1 MKKAQ
6 ASIEKVIGKAA
17 GVDEDGVP
25 ATITKTAYE
34 RVRELV
40 QEQLQVVRRRKAELD
55 EEENFL
61 MEKLRLMTPKNDKV
75 IDS

>member
-17 GVDEDGVP
+17 GVDEDGTPVGI
-25 ATITKTAYE
+25 AKTAYDK
-34 RVRELV
+34 VRELV

-61 MEKLRLMTPKNDKV
+61 MEKLRLMTPK
-75 IDS
+75 SSMEE

>member
-17 GVDEDGVP
+17 GVEADGTPVGI
-25 ATITKTAYE
+25 AKTAYDK
-34 RVRELV
+34 VRELV

-61 MEKLRLMTPKNDKV
+61 MEKLRLMTPKSSV
-75 IDS
+75 EE